1 MPPVIDVH
9 VHLIALSENN
19 GALFSAR
26 MRNNPL
32 FRIYL
37 SAAHGYRGND
47 EVFDRAYVAK
57 LITTIRE
64 SKTTDRAVLLAL
76 DGVYDGKG
84 KLDTSR
90 TDAYIPN
97 DYCRRICDKH
107 PEFLFGP
114 SVNPNRADAIDE
126 LVRVKS
132 LGAVLIKWLPSSQD
146 FDPADKK
153 YRSFYKKLA
162 ELKLPLLSHTGYEH
176 CVPVTN
182 QLYGDP
188 ELLVPALNEGV
199 TVIAGHA
206 GTSGRG
212 HPVEFFGRYL
222 EMLDR
227 YSNLYGDLA
236 AVTGLTRFSYIPDM
250 LKRAGFMNRHLQAT
264 DYPAPPMPWLM
275 PGRLGPF
282 KAARLSFKRNIFDR
296 DVETKLALG
305 FPESIL
311 TNAASL
317 LGVND

>member
-1 MPPVIDVH
+1 M
-9 VHLIALSENN
+9 SEKN
-19 GALFSAR
+19 GALLGAR
-26 MRNNPL
+26 LRRNPL
-32 FRIYL
+32 FRAFIITRYGY
-37 SAAHGYRGND
+37 HGDD
-47 EVFDRAYVAK
+47 EAFDRAYAAK
-57 LITTIRE
+57 LARSLHE
-64 SKTTDRAVLLAL
+64 SKTTDHAVLLAL
-76 DGVYDGKG
+76 DGIYDNSGR
-84 KLDTSR
+84 LDTAR

-126 LVRVKS
+126 LVRVKA
-132 LGAVLIKWLPSSQD
+132 LGAVLVKWLPPSQD
-146 FDPADKK
+146 FDPADRK
-153 YRSFYKKLA
+153 YMRFCRKLA

-176 CVPVTN
+176 CVAVTN

-212 HPVEFFGRYL
+212 HSVEFFGRYL

-227 YSNLYGDLA
+227 YPNLYGDLSA
-236 AVTGLTRFSYIPDM
+236 ITGITRFSYIPAM
-250 LKRAGFMNRHLQAT
+250 LKRSGFMNRHFQAT
-264 DYPAPPMPWLM
+264 DYPAPPMPWLF

-282 KAARLSFKRNIFDR
+282 RAARLSLKRNIFDC

-317 LGVND
+317 LGVNG